1 MKEKCSLYVQEKVE
15 KEEVR
20 EKFLAADGLV
30 RLLIARDYKVPA
42 SYEMFVKW
50 VDWRLDFKADQIDPN
65 SIRQLLLKETLV
77 LHGYDKANRFCL
89 IVRPRFHTPSE

>member
-1 MKEKCSLYVQEKVE
+1 
-15 KEEVR
+15 
-20 EKFLAADGLV
+20 
-30 RLLIARDYKVPA
+30 
-42 SYEMFVKW
+42 MFVKW

-65 SIRQLLLKETLV
+65 SIKQLLLKETIV